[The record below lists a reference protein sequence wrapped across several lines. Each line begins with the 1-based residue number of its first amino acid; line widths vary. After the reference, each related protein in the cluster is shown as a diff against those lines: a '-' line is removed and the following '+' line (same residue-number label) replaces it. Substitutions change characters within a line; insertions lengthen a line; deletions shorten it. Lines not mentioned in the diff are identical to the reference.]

1 MKLEVDD
8 LYIDCSDLIKE
19 ANDLYKEALKK
30 EIENSYLAYFE
41 SMNKYINSY
50 TSYREKLLKTYIKD
64 LKEIIKEGIL
74 E

>member
-1 MKLEVDD
+1 MKVEVDD
-8 LYIDCSDLIKE
+8 LYIDCGDLIKE

-50 TSYREKLLKTYIKD
+50 TAYREKLLKTYIKD
-64 LKEIIKEGIL
+64 LKEIIKEGIQ